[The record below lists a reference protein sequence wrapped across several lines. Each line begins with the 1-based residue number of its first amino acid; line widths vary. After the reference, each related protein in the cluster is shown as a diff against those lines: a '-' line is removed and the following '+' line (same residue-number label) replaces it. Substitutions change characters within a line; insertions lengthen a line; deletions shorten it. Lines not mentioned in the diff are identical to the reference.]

1 MGPFLSS
8 NMTVATSFSI
18 FIVSLAFCALTAFL
32 ETTITTLRLF
42 KLKELTHHGTG
53 YQSLL
58 YSLENNQNRVLTTI
72 LIAKNL
78 ADVTAATF
86 GAELMNRLLGPLG
99 SSPYTLWIGIAVV
112 TALILVFG
120 EITPKIVA
128 KAYGERFFSSTL
140 WMTNLIY
147 YALFPLVNYVL
158 PPMQYCITLL
168 FGRRVSEHGQYV
180 TSEKEICSLID
191 YIAQKGLMEDDK
203 TAMLKSIFMLGKKP
217 VREIM
222 APKNAIISVDVNAG
236 LTEALEIFNNY
247 QFSRLPTYA
256 GSPENVIGMLHLKD
270 VILLESQQPSKGIRD
285 IVRPILFIPE
295 STKVSE
301 LLKEFKVQNMH
312 IALVIDEYGVIDGLV
327 TLEDILEEIVGDI
340 RDEYETTPQKII
352 PLKADNWLIDA
363 SIELKDLTDWFHIT
377 FKTEQAQ
384 TLAGFLNEQFQHL
397 PRKGE
402 RLVYENYCFEIHQ
415 AGAKRV
421 IQVLLFP
428 HNSDLSKTQ
437 TPTPTK
443 TTRTQQD
450 TRKQP

>member
-8 NMTVATSFSI
+8 NLTAIASFSI
-18 FIVSLAFCALTAFL
+18 FIVSLALCALTAFL
-32 ETTITTLRLF
+32 ETTVTTLRLF
-42 KLKELTHHGTG
+42 KLKELAQQETR
-53 YQSLL
+53 YKALL
-58 YSLENNQNRVLTTI
+58 HSLENSQNRVFTTI

-86 GAELMNRLLGPLG
+86 GAELMNRLLGPIT
-99 SSPYTLWIGIAVV
+99 SPTYSLWIGIGVV

-128 KAYGERFFSSTL
+128 KAYGERFFTSTL

-147 YALFPLVNYVL
+147 YLLFPVVNYVL
-158 PPMQYCITLL
+158 PPIQQCITML
-168 FGRRVSEHGQYV
+168 FGKRISKHGQYV

-191 YIAQKGLMEDDK
+191 YISQKGLMEDDK

-217 VREIM
+217 VRDIM
-222 APKNAIISVDVNAG
+222 APKNAIISIDVNAR
-236 LTEALEIFNNY
+236 LAEALEMFNNC

-256 GSPENVIGMLHLKD
+256 GSSENVIGMIHLKD
-270 VILLESQQPSKGIRD
+270 VILVGSQQPNKNLRD

-295 STKVSE
+295 STKVNE
-301 LLKEFKVQNMH
+301 LLKEFKAQNMH
-312 IALVIDEYGVIDGLV
+312 IALVINEYGTIVGLA

-363 SIELKDLTDWFHIT
+363 SIELKDLTDWLHIT
-377 FKTEQAQ
+377 FEVEQAQ

-402 RLVYENYCFEIHQ
+402 LLTYKNYCFQIHQ
-415 AGAKRV
+415 ASAKRI
-421 IQVLLFP
+421 IQVLVFP
-428 HNSDLSKTQ
+428 HDTKQIQTQ
-437 TPTPTK
+437 APTRQDPALAQK
-443 TTRTQQD
+443 D
-450 TRKQP
+450 TRNQP